1 MSAPYHAPMHRVTTL
16 PGGLRVASEH
26 MDGLRSVSVGFWIDA
41 GARDERPDQR
51 GLAHFIE
58 HLLFKGGARHDA
70 TAIAELFDEL
80 GAELN
85 AATAKDSTLLYARVL
100 DDHLPIALDVMADM
114 LRSPSWSEI
123 EQEREVVLEE
133 IAMVE
138 DAPHDAVHDLAT
150 LAMFGEDDPL
160 GHPILGEPA
169 VIGSAQV
176 ANVAEF
182 HRAAY
187 GDPSIVLAAAGNVD
201 HDALCELA
209 SSLLGPP
216 PAASEMPRRPSTG
229 GLLPGRRFQLKD
241 TEQFHVCVCGPGLAR
256 ADDDRFALSLLD
268 VMLGGTASSRLF
280 QEIRERRGMAYSV
293 YSYHSAFA
301 ECGQVGVYVGTRP
314 ENLEE
319 CLSIVRAETA
329 ALAAGDLRPGELER
343 AKRHLTGR
351 LLLALES
358 TSSRMSR
365 LGKNLISDTEILE
378 LDEVSARVEDVTP
391 EQIASLAS
399 RLWTPEHLSAAGIGP
414 DEGVFDAAVAEA
426 CPTLQPAA

>member
-100 DDHLPIALDVMADM
+100 DDHLPLALDVMTDM

-133 IAMVE
+133 IAMIE
-138 DAPHDAVHDLAT
+138 DAPQDAVHDLAT

-160 GHPILGEPA
+160 GHSILGEPA
-169 VIGSAQV
+169 VIGSAQI

-209 SSLLGPP
+209 STLMGAP
-216 PAASEMPRRPSTG
+216 PATLELPHRPSAG
-229 GLLPGRRFQLKD
+229 GLLPGRQFQLKD
-241 TEQFHVCVCGPGLAR
+241 TEQFHICVCGPGLER

-319 CLSIVRAETA
+319 CLSIVRAETMS
-329 ALAAGDLRPGELER
+329 LAAGDLRPGELER

-378 LDEVSARVEDVTP
+378 PDEVSARVEAVTA
-391 EQIASLAS
+391 EQIAALAT
-399 RLWTPEHLSAAGIGP
+399 RLWDPEQLSAAGIGP